1 MSDADKQMGTGWP
14 TPSFISL
21 NTWFPWLNSP
31 RPEGEAGETPPLEA
45 QFNDMRDTWMASLSK
60 WTQFANEAAR
70 GETPD
75 AEQLRGIFAPAAWME
90 SAGGAGGVGLQQM
103 LEGPRYAT
111 LWDLDRKLAELQQ
124 STLQRNKDVAVFRS
138 EEFLEAQ
145 RRMLRS
151 SSDQRLQERKIS
163 EAWCE
168 AAQLPTRGE
177 VDELQRLV
185 IELRREVRT
194 LRRGAT
200 APEAEKAPR
209 GETRA
214 PARRRKA
221 SARSRT

>member
-1 MSDADKQMGTGWP
+1 MSGGIGKNELSANDTAPILHKAWGLAFERFSKAVASKPRAADQ
-14 TPSFISL
+14 L
-21 NTWFPWLNSP
+21 TWRRFTDEWL
-31 RPEGEAGETPPLEA
+31 AI
-45 QFNDMRDTWMASLSK
+45 
-60 WTQFANEAAR
+60 ANE
-70 GETPD
+70 
-75 AEQLRGIFAPAAWME
+75 
-90 SAGGAGGVGLQQM
+90 
-103 LEGPRYAT
+103 T
-111 LWDLDRKLAELQQ
+111 LVE
-124 STLQRNKDVAVFRS
+124 VFRS